1 MAVLA
6 VYARTLRVLRREG
19 GNDGIIPLLRA
30 RVKIGKILLQLFHI
44 GRALH
49 DGQDGGTVERVL
61 DALRGRERLSE
72 RGFFRVEQLARVER
86 LHDGNADALFFAA
99 GIEAVA
105 LGGAADGELSVAI
118 VVHRVDG
125 EHHHVQN
132 SHVQHAAGEL
142 RRVGGQADVLHNAL
156 RFEFKQIAQ
165 NAVSLV
171 SLQITNFIQTV
182 HEAEVDVIGLQLLQL
197 PRDGSF
203 DAVQRRV
210 PAVFAGGI
218 VRTEMQLQIRILS
231 PAGKG
236 FSDAREDDGV
246 AAREID
252 IVDAAVQRKR
262 HRFHDVLN
270 GVFSDDG
277 GSEADDADLL
287 GSVGQLPVFHTI
299 HLIKTYCTPASAF
312 R

>member
-1 MAVLA
+1 M
-6 VYARTLRVLRREG
+6 
-19 GNDGIIPLLRA
+19 
-30 RVKIGKILLQLFHI
+30 
-44 GRALH
+44 
-49 DGQDGGTVERVL
+49 
-61 DALRGRERLSE
+61 
-72 RGFFRVEQLARVER
+72 
-86 LHDGNADALFFAA
+86 
-99 GIEAVA
+99 
-105 LGGAADGELSVAI
+105 
-118 VVHRVDG
+118 
-125 EHHHVQN
+125 
-132 SHVQHAAGEL
+132 
-142 RRVGGQADVLHNAL
+142 GGQADVLHNAL

-171 SLQITNFIQTV
+171 ILQITNFIQTV

-197 PRDGSF
+197 PRDGFF
-203 DAVQRRV
+203 DAVQHRV

-236 FSDAREDDGV
+236 FSDAGEDGGV

-252 IVDAAVQRKR
+252 IVDAAVQRKC